1 MDATLR
7 ILISNWI
14 ENRVREKKKKMD
26 PAIWISENDKN
37 SRLYSSLMDGL
48 CTKFRDKRP
57 TSVHEKREFF
67 HFIYLFIFLL
77 RSSNEFATITRLIV
91 AQNFETCCLCVIRG
105 CRCTAGE
112 SSRLLQ
118 VSSLHAHF
126 LVQTPYDAPLPLQR
140 ERDTFPVYVMCDYR
154 SKYSSNVYKHV
165 RRIHKE
171 LPLFKPHRFIARAL
185 KEERKRGGIGE
196 RWIR

>member
-1 MDATLR
+1 MTK
-7 ILISNWI
+7 ILVFIPRWWTVC
-14 ENRVREKKKKMD
+14 VRNF
-26 PAIWISENDKN
+26 A
-37 SRLYSSLMDGL
+37 
-48 CTKFRDKRP
+48 
-57 TSVHEKREFF
+57 TSVQRPFTRNENFF
-67 HFIYLFIFLL
+67 YFIYFFFFFDQ
-77 RSSNEFATITRLIV
+77 SSNEFESTITRLIV
-91 AQNFETCCLCVIRG
+91 AQSFETCCLCVIRG

-126 LVQTPYDAPLPLQR
+126 LVQTPYDAPLPLQP

-196 RWIR
+196 RRWIR

>member
-14 ENRVREKKKKMD
+14 ENRVREKKKK
-26 PAIWISENDKN
+26 WIQPFE
-37 SRLYSSLMDGL
+37 SLRM
-48 CTKFRDKRP
+48 TKILVFIPRWWTVCVRNFA
-57 TSVHEKREFF
+57 TSVQRPFTRNENFF
-67 HFIYLFIFLL
+67 YFIYFFFFFDQ
-77 RSSNEFATITRLIV
+77 SSNEFESTITRLIV
-91 AQNFETCCLCVIRG
+91 AQSFETCCLCVIRG

-126 LVQTPYDAPLPLQR
+126 LVQTPYDAPLPLQP

-154 SKYSSNVYKHV
+154 SKYSSNVYKWEGSTKSCHCLNRIGSLLV
-165 RRIHKE
+165 RWK
-171 LPLFKPHRFIARAL
+171 
-185 KEERKRGGIGE
+185 KRGREEG
-196 RWIR
+196 